1 MCQKR
6 NTLRLM
12 IKGKKIRVDACMRNL
27 LRILNLHGIRTVG
40 SCCGHGK
47 YNMSIVVKSYGING
61 KIYDLISD
69 ITIPREIMFYK
80 KDKEGYYYIPEVVKN
95 D

>member
-6 NTLRLM
+6 NTLRLT

-27 LRILNLHGIRTVG
+27 LRILNIHGIRTVG

-47 YNMSIVVKSYGING
+47 YDMSIVVKSYGVNG
-61 KIYDLISD
+61 KIYDLMSNVE
-69 ITIPREIMFYK
+69 IPRTKRFYV
-80 KDKEGYYYIPEVVKN
+80 KDDEGFYYIPEVIEN